1 MSTVL
6 KRIVLFDVPLYY
18 FQYPLCFG
26 PRDRYLKDFSFWLAL
41 LLWKRGFFKGF
52 AQTFHFHYFCS
63 TAFAAFVID
72 FKKLTSLFLWAAFSF
87 QCTVG
92 AVSED
97 DRTHTAEL
105 WLFFKTL
112 PPRSKRNTSL
122 YSVLGNKIL
131 KARVF
136 HGNSAKRLKT
146 NPTTW
151 KQGWRSA
158 KSIPGP
164 VKIFRGGELA
174 VLFIK
179 TMLKGQMGLGAV
191 RDIYISSLVTHS
203 LSLNAIEAMRH
214 FKQAIWLP

>member
-1 MSTVL
+1 MHKPFISL
-6 KRIVLFDVPLYY
+6 I
-18 FQYPLCFG
+18 
-26 PRDRYLKDFSFWLAL
+26 
-41 LLWKRGFFKGF
+41 
-52 AQTFHFHYFCS
+52 
-63 TAFAAFVID
+63 FAAQHLPHLS
-72 FKKLTSLFLWAAFSF
+72 LTLKSTLPFFLSATFSF

-136 HGNSAKRLKT
+136 HGNFAKRLKT

-164 VKIFRGGELA
+164 VKIFKGGELA

-191 RDIYISSLVTHS
+191 RDIYL
-203 LSLNAIEAMRH
+203 
-214 FKQAIWLP
+214 LPSYSFFVSKCH

>member
-151 KQGWRSA
+151 KRVGDQ
-158 KSIPGP
+158 
-164 VKIFRGGELA
+164 LN
-174 VLFIK
+174 LF
-179 TMLKGQMGLGAV
+179 LGL
-191 RDIYISSLVTHS
+191 
-203 LSLNAIEAMRH
+203 
-214 FKQAIWLP
+214 